1 MEMYEGNWGKK
12 WEGRIMRGE
21 RGRERGD
28 EDSLK
33 LSDIVGSYGNV

>member
-1 MEMYEGNWGKK
+1 MGGENNEG
-12 WEGRIMRGE
+12 GE
-21 RGRERGD
+21 RERKGD